1 MKKNSTSKGRPGDVR
16 LNRLVDLRLEGRP
29 AFGVF
34 SSNLTPRTAAGLA
47 SSTLD
52 FVILDLE
59 HSPFDPTRL
68 EAYLLAMTDK
78 RRILEKGNLQPDVV
92 PLVRLPVSGREQL
105 LWIVKQVLDLGPLGL
120 VIPQVETAEE
130 ARWFVQASRYP
141 QRGGVADF
149 EPEGLRG
156 VGYGWPARQWGL
168 SGEEYARRADLW
180 PLDPEGELVLWVMIE
195 TRRGLD
201 HCEAIAR
208 TPGVHG
214 LFIGPSDLA
223 FSLGVPLGDPAVE
236 RAIRHI
242 ASVCRKTGVALGT
255 LATADEVP
263 RRLRQGFDFLALGSD
278 TGLTVG
284 AAEALQRARAGRT
297 GLKD

>member
-1 MKKNSTSKGRPGDVR
+1 MKTKLTAIPCGGDVR
-16 LNRLVDLRLEGRP
+16 LNKLVDLRLAGRP

-34 SSNLTPRTAAGLA
+34 SSNLAPRTAAALA
-47 SSTLD
+47 SAPLD
-52 FVILDLE
+52 FVIVDLE

-68 EAYLLAMTDK
+68 ETYLLAMTDK
-78 RRILEKGNLQPDVV
+78 RQVLRKGNLQPDVV

-105 LWIVKQVLDLGPLGL
+105 LYVVKQVLDLGPFGL
-120 VIPQVETAEE
+120 IVPQVESAEE

-149 EPEGLRG
+149 EPEGIRG

-180 PLDPEGELVLWVMIE
+180 PLDPEGELVLWTMIE
-195 TRRGLD
+195 TRRGLE

-236 RAIRHI
+236 RAIRRI
-242 ASVCRKTGVALGT
+242 ALACRKAGVALGT
-255 LATADEVP
+255 LATAAEVP
-263 RRLRQGFDFLALGSD
+263 RRLRQGFGFLALGSD
-278 TGLTVG
+278 TGLTAD
-284 AAEALQRARAGRT
+284 AAEALRRARNRG
-297 GLKD
+297 